1 MFSARARQRRSLLR
15 VSACL
20 ILVLALTM
28 GPAAVARWET
38 RTEQQCSPT
47 QVCQDIAK
55 QVPDCRTETV
65 CRQVPVTTQRC
76 TNVPVCQMV
85 TQYRQNCVPVRGS
98 NVPRCSNVPYQQQVC
113 TPRQNCV
120 PVTTQQQQCTPQQKC
135 TTKTVSTKQ
144 CRSEQK
150 CTTVTRQ
157 VWVPDP
163 APAAPPAAGAGQKAG
178 GAPPPALP
186 RVPSQQGNTL
196 SPAQQQELARIKQ
209 QAEEIQA
216 KLNAYQRQQQQA
228 PVAGGGQKAIATPSH
243 APSAHQI
250 NPQPVPAQAAA
261 GQPAFKSLGSA
272 AGSPASG
279 GTAAQTRAANSATTT
294 PAFASVQT
302 SKNVGT
308 QPSPV
313 EAQNFKKLQDQKA
326 KLEAELQR
334 LQSRRGPQVQA
345 AKSSSG
351 DAPSAAFKP
360 IGTAGNAR
368 IEPDAPKSSGSV
380 RAETADGQVYTQTT
394 PSRHSA
400 MGDKSSGRKFG
411 VGTVPTEANGDSNL
425 LGPSHADA
433 RPKTIAAAAAAAAAA
448 DAIPTAA
455 TVFRGGLAHA
465 DKFADAVSILAARNS
480 AWRDPTVGLPGFA
493 RSSLRKTTNALL
505 PGLSQRQ
512 QTIRLNQV
520 DGVLTGA
527 QGIYSGYNAYRS
539 FREGDRISG
548 VINTV
553 DAVSSMGS
561 AASAASKYSTVL
573 SSLAAKHSIVAKAT
587 SAMKAEGFGASMSAL
602 GTGVSVVQTFQDT
615 ASLRSSSDQLDRWTG
630 NVNAVGKAMAAGVG
644 YVGFGTTGAQA
655 AAKTWDY
662 VWDIGTAIGSNS
674 RVSDHVVSRLSKVGQ
689 ASTLTNFGVF
699 KMAADITRDIELSN
713 EAIAQADKALADLRA
728 RKQDRP

>member
-1 MFSARARQRRSLLR
+1 
-15 VSACL
+15 
-20 ILVLALTM
+20 M

-272 AGSPASG
+272 AGSPPSAPAPTSPSPYSFVRKDNG
-279 GTAAQTRAANSATTT
+279 NVEVFRDGQRISTGTAEYAAQAYGYKPQI
-294 PAFASVQT
+294 PAGGA
-302 SKNVGT
+302 G
-308 QPSPV
+308 QPSS
-313 EAQNFKKLQDQKA
+313 N
-326 KLEAELQR
+326 
-334 LQSRRGPQVQA
+334 
-345 AKSSSG
+345 
-351 DAPSAAFKP
+351 APSPAFKP
-360 IGTAGNAR
+360 LGTAGNAPSAAPSSSDFVR
-368 IEPDAPKSSGSV
+368 IETTNGPAFFQKTPSGLAAVSDQSTLQKLRAGAIPSETQPSIAGGADRFSKTPAPGQLQASPAPSRAFSLPGNVGVYSPANSAREKVPGASADRQPTFGSLKPAGTPASHGTPSQAAAIGAAASNSGFGQMPSVYAKGSLPAHLAGMTTRVWSNMQREFHPEEFAREWKTGELPYELGKAGVNIASVYGARAILSQGNASNLYGPVLQGLARAPDAKAALSLPQISQFSSAAGSKQILLFGAKADAV
-380 RAETADGQVYTQTT
+380 LSVGGVVVGGAFNFSEGFRDGRASAAGKDKISQSVYGFVGGLKQ
-394 PSRHSA
+394 
-400 MGDKSSGRKFG
+400 MDDFG
-411 VGTVPTEANGDSNL
+411 VSYTGGT
-425 LGPSHADA
+425 
-433 RPKTIAAAAAAAAAA
+433 AASSACAASVAGAVLVAGCGLAGSKVA
-448 DAIPTAA
+448 DAIYDNSAMD
-455 TVFRGGLAHA
+455 RWIDSRLDSLAPKLDAFAHNSYTLTMNAGALVYRHA
-465 DKFADAVSILAARNS
+465 DSWF
-480 AWRDPTVGLPGFA
+480 
-493 RSSLRKTTNALL
+493 
-505 PGLSQRQ
+505 
-512 QTIRLNQV
+512 
-520 DGVLTGA
+520 
-527 QGIYSGYNAYRS
+527 
-539 FREGDRISG
+539 GDR
-548 VINTV
+548 
-553 DAVSSMGS
+553 
-561 AASAASKYSTVL
+561 
-573 SSLAAKHSIVAKAT
+573 
-587 SAMKAEGFGASMSAL
+587 
-602 GTGVSVVQTFQDT
+602 
-615 ASLRSSSDQLDRWTG
+615 
-630 NVNAVGKAMAAGVG
+630 
-644 YVGFGTTGAQA
+644 
-655 AAKTWDY
+655 
-662 VWDIGTAIGSNS
+662 
-674 RVSDHVVSRLSKVGQ
+674 
-689 ASTLTNFGVF
+689 
-699 KMAADITRDIELSN
+699 
-713 EAIAQADKALADLRA
+713 
-728 RKQDRP
+728 